1 MGMEQKN
8 VKGTIKV
15 TRGKPQ
21 RWGRVPEAETDCPL
35 RITLAE
41 IREETHFDLM
51 AYAIRQGPEV
61 GAWLNTRHAMY
72 WTAHEYPKDI
82 ADTEELHNRIAG
94 TCALDLLT
102 WQSGCKN
109 SKEAVAWW
117 KGWREVADAEEGR
130 WAEQQRGRGEKGN

>member
-1 MGMEQKN
+1 MS
-8 VKGTIKV
+8 TIKV

-21 RWGRVPEAETDCPL
+21 RWGRVPEEAGADEDNVPL

-41 IREETHFDLM
+41 IRAETQEDLR
-51 AYAIRQGPEV
+51 AYVLRQGPEV
-61 GAWLNTRHAMY
+61 QAWLNARHAMY

-82 ADTEELHNRIAG
+82 ADTEELHNKIAG
-94 TCALDLLT
+94 TCALDLLV

-117 KGWREVADAEEGR
+117 KGWAEVADREDAE
-130 WAEQQRGRGEKGN
+130 RGRRGDAGKEGEAA